1 MLQKIEIQITIEIE
15 DCGDG
20 TFDVV
25 LKRSSIPYM
34 EGRITQSSVPKEFG
48 RNKFSSRSEAENE
61 AQNKKIFFEKDN

>member
-25 LKRSSIPYM
+25 LKRSSIPHV
-34 EGRITQSSVPKEFG
+34 EGMVTSSSAPKEFG
-48 RNKFSSRSEAENE
+48 RKKFNTRNEAEEE
-61 AQNKKIFFEKDN
+61 AQSKRNFFEKDS